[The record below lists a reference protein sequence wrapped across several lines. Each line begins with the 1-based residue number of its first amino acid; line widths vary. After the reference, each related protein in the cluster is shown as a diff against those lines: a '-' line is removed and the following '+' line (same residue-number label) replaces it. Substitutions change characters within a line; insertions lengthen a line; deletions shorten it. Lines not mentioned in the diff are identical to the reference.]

1 MAQAGFAHTKKTKR
15 KRNERNI
22 IQRSNSKKG
31 EKVRLVIKGS
41 SEQSRHICGSPYSEN
56 HCENLFY
63 AKPGDKIGDK
73 KLEAYSLYCLAGK
86 RPRKISNMAS
96 WTGLTPKWCSKLAQN
111 KIKGGQK

>member
-1 MAQAGFAHTKKTKR
+1 MDREILFRGQTR
-15 KRNERNI
+15 
-22 IQRSNSKKG
+22 KKG

-41 SEQSRHICGSPYSEN
+41 SEQSRHICGSPYREN

-63 AKPGDKIGDK
+63 AKSGDKIGDK

-86 RPRKISNMAS
+86 RPRKISNMSS
-96 WTGLTPKWCSKLAQN
+96 WTGLTPKCSKLAQN